1 MEKQDLWKSHDAGEW
16 IAHLTSEIFN
26 PFYVAVPLFLI
37 LALVTAPD
45 VAHALLWWVVA
56 AFGISLLPYG
66 FILYGMRKGKY
77 TDHFVSKREQRLFPL
92 LIGMVCMGCSCIVL
106 FLLHARVLL
115 VAVAAVVVI
124 LLIATLITQFAR
136 WKISL
141 HLVGIAGAV
150 TLLCLL
156 FGPILL
162 VTAPLIVLVGWARWK
177 VGAHTPLQ
185 AIAGTCLSVSVTL
198 AFYWFFK
205 P

>member
-1 MEKQDLWKSHDAGEW
+1 MEKQDTWKSHDLGKW

-37 LALVTAPD
+37 LALVSAPD
-45 VAHALLWWVVA
+45 VAHALLWWVIA
-56 AFGISLLPYG
+56 AAGISLIPYG
-66 FILYGMRKGKY
+66 FILYGMRKGHY
-77 TDHFVSKREQRLFPL
+77 TDHFVSKREQRLIPL
-92 LIGMVCMGCSCIVL
+92 LVGVMCMSGSCLVL
-106 FLLHARVLL
+106 FLLHARIILI
-115 VAVAAVVVI
+115 AVTAVVVI
-124 LLIATLITQFAR
+124 LLIATTITHFAQ

-156 FGPILL
+156 FGPALL
-162 VTAPLIVLVGWARWK
+162 AGTPLIVLVGWARWK

-185 AIAGTCLSVSVTL
+185 AVAGTCLSVGVSL
-198 AFYWFFK
+198 IFYWFFR